1 MEIQQTSSPE
11 LMQFLQDREMQ
22 ILALA
27 QKNTL
32 EIVQKEMAL
41 SDFELLFSANI
52 SEKEQKDLTKK
63 SRKLRA
69 DSWQELSKKFNGN
82 FQKIN
87 EFLDAI

>member
-1 MEIQQTSSPE
+1 METQQISSPE

-27 QKNTL
+27 QKNTQ

-52 SEKEQKDLTKK
+52 SEREQKDLTQK
-63 SRKLRA
+63 SRKLRVG
-69 DSWQELSKKFNGN
+69 SWQELSKKFDGN
-82 FQKIN
+82 FKKIN
-87 EFLDAI
+87 EFLDTI